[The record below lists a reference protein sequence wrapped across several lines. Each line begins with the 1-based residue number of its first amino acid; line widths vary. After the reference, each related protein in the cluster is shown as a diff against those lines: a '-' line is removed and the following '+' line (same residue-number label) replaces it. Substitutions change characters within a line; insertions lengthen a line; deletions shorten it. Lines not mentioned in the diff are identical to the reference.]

1 MRFVLNNFCHVFTQF
16 DLRER
21 FHGPYSDTRIAFK
34 YIYIYI
40 YIYFF
45 FLYLNNLLLLLF
57 CFKNKFD

>member
-21 FHGPYSDTRIAFK
+21 IHGPYSDTRIAFK

-40 YIYFF
+40 Y
-45 FLYLNNLLLLLF
+45 LYLNNLLLLLF